1 MYRKR
6 LFTRRSRRFG
16 TSYAEEVGCGVALV
30 AAKIQGRLWTYCPE
44 CRSRFRRAHNF
55 SSETTVM
62 NPSKQSASPCHLGL
76 DLTKRFRSKEFGS
89 RPYEPALRDRRTP
102 QLLPEGL
109 LLAHRD
115 ILRCRTTP
123 GRYCGKA
130 DAVFAASG
138 P

>member
-6 LFTRRSRRFG
+6 LLTRRSRRFG
-16 TSYAEEVGCGVALV
+16 TSYAEEVGCGGALV

-62 NPSKQSASPCHLGL
+62 KPSKQSASPCHLGL

-89 RPYEPALRDRRTP
+89 RPYEPALCDRRIGTP
-102 QLLPEGL
+102 
-109 LLAHRD
+109 HS
-115 ILRCRTTP
+115 CRKGCFWPIAT
-123 GRYCGKA
+123 YC
-130 DAVFAASG
+130 AAARSRSLSG
-138 P
+138 QSR